1 MVAKKTVLAGQTP
14 QCAQI
19 FREIEEELYNFFQ
32 VTTNVHSAMVL
43 RWGRRQRLS
52 EIRGVTPKDR
62 PKNDERIMT
71 PL

>member
-14 QCAQI
+14 QCIQI

-32 VTTNVHSAMVL
+32 VLTNVHSAMVL

-52 EIRGVTPKDR
+52 EIRGEPQRTDL
-62 PKNDERIMT
+62 NYERIMT